1 VLVLSLIAARNTCV
15 LVLRPF
21 IRTGE
26 PPRPDQTCT
35 RRRVSNSSIKKA
47 FPVRQLRQFPSSS
60 VGTRRSRV
68 CFWAGNG
75 PESGLLRG
83 KQMGT
88 RTAGANRSAARF
100 ATLHKPPK
108 VRYTPPPNRAHL
120 DDKAARRHGRLKT
133 ISRRLFEAFPR
144 VFKYPPVPLAIAI
157 GPKLCELMGPEF
169 KPAEV
174 RAFLHAWTSGP
185 RYLKAVLRGE
195 MRRNLDGS
203 PAGVPEPKHRTAAK
217 ERLKAIGH
225 SGARSDPR
233 SR

>member
-1 VLVLSLIAARNTCV
+1 
-15 LVLRPF
+15 
-21 IRTGE
+21 
-26 PPRPDQTCT
+26 
-35 RRRVSNSSIKKA
+35 
-47 FPVRQLRQFPSSS
+47 
-60 VGTRRSRV
+60 
-68 CFWAGNG
+68 
-75 PESGLLRG
+75 
-83 KQMGT
+83 MGT
-88 RTAGANRSAARF
+88 WTVGENRSAVRF
-100 ATLHKPPK
+100 ANLHRPPTARHKPPPIRTL
-108 VRYTPPPNRAHL
+108 VDH
-120 DDKAARRHGRLKT
+120 KAARRHGRLNT
-133 ISRRLFEAFPR
+133 ISLRLFKAFPR

-217 ERLKAIGH
+217 EQLKAIGH
-225 SGARSDPR
+225 STARSDPR

>member
-1 VLVLSLIAARNTCV
+1 
-15 LVLRPF
+15 
-21 IRTGE
+21 
-26 PPRPDQTCT
+26 
-35 RRRVSNSSIKKA
+35 
-47 FPVRQLRQFPSSS
+47 
-60 VGTRRSRV
+60 
-68 CFWAGNG
+68 
-75 PESGLLRG
+75 
-83 KQMGT
+83 MGT
-88 RTAGANRSAARF
+88 WTVGENRSAVRF
-100 ATLHKPPK
+100 ANLHRPPTARHKPPPIRTL
-108 VRYTPPPNRAHL
+108 VDH
-120 DDKAARRHGRLKT
+120 KAARRHGRLNT
-133 ISRRLFEAFPR
+133 ISLRLFKAFPR

-217 ERLKAIGH
+217 ERLKTIGH
-225 SGARSDPR
+225 SGARSAPR